1 MNDRRK
7 QNLRGAQSGVVL
19 MIAMVLVL
27 MLTLVAV
34 GVVRLSTRHTQVV
47 SNEQVR
53 TEATSAANYALDM
66 VINEPATTW
75 TDLKTST
82 GRVLN
87 VNLGTQQASDSNAP
101 TIGVTV
107 KNMTCKR
114 ARLIKTDEL
123 KKVSGGMAYVE
134 AADSSCMPATASTGL
149 TIVDPTAAGSSAGN
163 SNCGTV
169 LYEVEATAS
178 GASLLNATAKVVQGV
193 EVRADVST
201 LNSSCS

>member
-1 MNDRRK
+1 MNHRRK
-7 QNLRGAQSGVVL
+7 QTLRGTQSGVVL

-66 VINEPATTW
+66 VINEPAKTW

-87 VNLGTQQASDSNAP
+87 VNLGTQQASDGNAP

-107 KNMTCKR
+107 
-114 ARLIKTDEL
+114 
-123 KKVSGGMAYVE
+123 
-134 AADSSCMPATASTGL
+134 
-149 TIVDPTAAGSSAGN
+149 
-163 SNCGTV
+163 
-169 LYEVEATAS
+169 
-178 GASLLNATAKVVQGV
+178 
-193 EVRADVST
+193 
-201 LNSSCS
+201 